1 MFTGLVK
8 IFREYSHRLIFILP
22 LHICTWIFV
31 ICMCV
36 RTFMYTCLYSW
47 EMGLVENLSEWFQ
60 GASVRYRLVVILW
73 ELVFKIKEYS
83 KMGLRF

>member
-8 IFREYSHRLIFILP
+8 IFREYSHRLIFMLP

-47 EMGLVENLSEWFQ
+47 EMGLVENLTERFR
-60 GASVRYRLVVILW
+60 GASARYRLVVILW
-73 ELVFKIKEYS
+73 ELIFKVRECNK
-83 KMGLRF
+83 